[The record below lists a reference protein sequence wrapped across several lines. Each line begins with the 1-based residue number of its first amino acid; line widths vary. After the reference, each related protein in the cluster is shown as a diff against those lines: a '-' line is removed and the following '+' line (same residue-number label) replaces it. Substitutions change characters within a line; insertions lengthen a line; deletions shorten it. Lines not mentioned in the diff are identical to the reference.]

1 MALNKAYLLAHLS
14 QGPLQKQWS
23 SGKAFFKQATSV
35 TDEKRPGERK
45 FYLLEI
51 LHFSCFLIPY
61 GKQTRKSEAFCKME
75 AFSG

>member
-1 MALNKAYLLAHLS
+1 MVLNKAYLLAHLS
-14 QGPLQKQWS
+14 QSPLQKQWP

-51 LHFSCFLIPY
+51 LHFSHFFIPY
-61 GKQTRKSEAFCKME
+61 GKQIRKSKASCKIE
-75 AFSG
+75 VSSG